1 MQNIEIRQGVH
12 VGLDDI
18 VQGASKMET
27 TDLEK
32 LADTLNHLLAR
43 RKAVLDETEIT
54 LVGKIYD
61 ALKFEGLERYDM
73 LQTKLANEV
82 ISDEEYQELLALTKV
97 AEAQNVVWLQAIV
110 DLARLRNVSP
120 QTVIKQ
126 LGLDKRF
133 KE

>member
-1 MQNIEIRQGVH
+1 MQNIEIRKGVQ
-12 VGLDDI
+12 VGFDDF
-18 VQGASKMET
+18 VHGASKMET

-32 LADTLNHLLAR
+32 LTDTLNHLLAR
-43 RKAVLDETEIT
+43 RKAVLDETEIA
-54 LVGKIYD
+54 LVDKIYD
-61 ALKFEGLERYDM
+61 ALKFEGLERYYM
-73 LQTKLANEV
+73 LQAKLADED
-82 ISDEEYQELLALTKV
+82 ISDQEYQELLALTKV

>member
-1 MQNIEIRQGVH
+1 MQTIEIQEGVQ
-12 VGLDDI
+12 VGFDDF

-32 LADTLNHLLAR
+32 LADMLNHLLAR
-43 RKAVLDETEIT
+43 RKAFPGETEMT
-54 LVGKIYD
+54 LLNKIYD
-61 ALKFEGLERYDM
+61 ALKFAGLDRYKV
-73 LQTKLANEV
+73 LQAKMSDEV
-82 ISDEEYQELLALTKV
+82 ITEDEYQELLELTKA

-110 DLARLRNVSP
+110 DLAKLRNVSP

-126 LGLDKRF
+126 LGLEKRF